1 MTNHDFAHLMRR
13 MWGWLAVAGSITT
26 AVMALLLTVGVLDT
40 SPLTGTGMG
49 LLGRL
54 ADEFDDMAEHWEN
67 VGDEARASVYTME
80 KSNLHKRAIQL
91 DGGTR

>member
-13 MWGWLAVAGSITT
+13 MWGWLAAAGSITT

-49 LLGRL
+49 LL
-54 ADEFDDMAEHWEN
+54 AVFA
-67 VGDEARASVYTME
+67 VASIGCWTYWRGEV
-80 KSNLHKRAIQL
+80 KS
-91 DGGTR
+91 